1 MAPGLSLDMG
11 YAMQTKTQIIRTPS
25 GDKPVT
31 LPRLPDDA
39 AIGLPD
45 DRAETYPRFTLVR
58 MMPRKRFTGPARIVA
73 EELIRLGA
81 R

>member
-1 MAPGLSLDMG
+1 
-11 YAMQTKTQIIRTPS
+11 MQTKTQIIRTPS

-31 LPRLPDDA
+31 LPRLPNDA

-58 MMPRKRFTGPARIVA
+58 IAPRKRVTGPARLVA

>member
-1 MAPGLSLDMG
+1 
-11 YAMQTKTQIIRTPS
+11 MQTKTQIIRTPS

-45 DRAETYPRFTLVR
+45 DRDETYPRMTMVKPK
-58 MMPRKRFTGPARIVA
+58 PRKRFTGPARLVA
-73 EELIRLGA
+73 EELIRMGA

>member
-1 MAPGLSLDMG
+1 
-11 YAMQTKTQIIRTPS
+11 MQTKTQVIRTPS

-58 MMPRKRFTGPARIVA
+58 MAPRDRRSGHVRLVA

>member
-1 MAPGLSLDMG
+1 
-11 YAMQTKTQIIRTPS
+11 MQTKTQIIRTPS

-45 DRAETYPRFTLVR
+45 DRAETYPRFTLVAR
-58 MMPRKRFTGPARIVA
+58 FQRKRFTGPARIVA

>member
-1 MAPGLSLDMG
+1 MTALEAL
-11 YAMQTKTQIIRTPS
+11 AN
-25 GDKPVT
+25 
-31 LPRLPDDA
+31 A

-58 MMPRKRFTGPARIVA
+58 IAPRKRFTGPARLVA

-81 R
+81 V